1 MIVPFILSV
10 VAGGLFVFLVS
21 YGYQFLAY
29 LGRGLRNSWPTK
41 YQPAEDSKNNHI
53 QIIVLG
59 DIGRSPRMQYHAISI
74 AKHGKKVDIIALKET
89 ARHPELIGN
98 PNATLYPLD
107 PLPEW
112 LAWGNLSFLVQIP
125 GKVIQQIWTL
135 FDTMMYRAPAAE
147 WIIIQNPPSIP
158 TFHVALFVAWMRG
171 SKVIIDWHNYGHTI
185 LAQKGK
191 LYAPLVPLY
200 RWYEFFFGRRL
211 CNANIAVTDAM
222 AKQLNAGKFNLGKPV
237 HTLHDR
243 PAAIFQPITSLKE
256 REQVLMRIP
265 ETQSQAQDILDA
277 NVRLI
282 VSSTSWTADEDFSI
296 LLSAL
301 VAYAGIREVDDNSEP
316 ASPILVIITG
326 KGPQRKMYLDKIKEL
341 TDGGQLPGIKVVAAW
356 LSNRDYAQLLAAADL
371 GISLHKSS
379 SGVDLPMK
387 VVDMFGA
394 GLPVVAYSKFES
406 FSELVKESINGCG
419 FETASELNLLFKRLL
434 AGDGAE
440 ELATLKKGAIKE
452 GLLRWDEEWDRVV
465 APILGLESK
474 E

>member
-1 MIVPFILSV
+1 MIIPFILSV
-10 VAGGLFVFLVS
+10 IAGALFVFLVN
-21 YGYQFLAY
+21 YGWKFLVY
-29 LGRGLRNSWPTK
+29 IGRGLRNSWPTK
-41 YQPAEDSKNNHI
+41 YQPAQDSKDNHV
-53 QIIVLG
+53 QILVLG

-89 ARHPELIGN
+89 ARHPDLIGN
-98 PNATLYPLD
+98 PNAKLYPLD

-112 LAWGNLSFLVQIP
+112 LAWNNLSFFIQIP
-125 GKVIQQIWTL
+125 AKVIQQFWTL
-135 FDTMMYRAPAAE
+135 FETMMYTAPAAE

-211 CNANIAVTDAM
+211 CNVNLAVTDAM
-222 AKQLNAGKFNLGKPV
+222 AKQLQAGKFGLGKPV

-243 PAAIFQPITSLKE
+243 PAAIFEPIISRKE
-256 REQVLMRIP
+256 REEVLMRIP
-265 ETQSQAQDILDA
+265 ETRSQAQDIIDG

-282 VSSTSWTADEDFSI
+282 VSSTSWTADEDFGI
-296 LLSAL
+296 LLGAL
-301 VAYAGIREVDDNSEP
+301 VAYASPREVDDESEP
-316 ASPILVIITG
+316 ASPILAIITG
-326 KGPQRKMYLDKIKEL
+326 KGPQRQTYLYKIKEL
-341 TDGGQLPGIKVVAAW
+341 TDGGQLPGIKVVTAW

-394 GLPVVAYSKFES
+394 GLPVAAYSKFES
-406 FSELVKESINGCG
+406 FGELVREGVNGCG
-419 FETASELNLLFKRLL
+419 FETASELHVLFKRLL
-434 AGDGAE
+434 ASDGAE
-440 ELATLKKGAIKE
+440 ELAILKKGAIKE
-452 GLLRWDEEWDRVV
+452 GSLRWNQEWDRVV
-465 APILGLESK
+465 APLVGLEK